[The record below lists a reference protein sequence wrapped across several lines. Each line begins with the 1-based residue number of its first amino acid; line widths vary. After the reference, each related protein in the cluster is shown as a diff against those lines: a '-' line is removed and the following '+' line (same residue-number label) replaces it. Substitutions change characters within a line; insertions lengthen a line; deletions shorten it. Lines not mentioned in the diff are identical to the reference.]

1 VALREK
7 FKETSRA
14 VEMNNNDKLHPDTL
28 AIRAGGMRTPFNEHS
43 EALFPTVS
51 FVHESAEMAAKRFTG
66 EEPGYI
72 YSRFTNPTVDMFE
85 QRLAALEGAE
95 AAIATATGMA
105 AITTLAMSLC
115 AQGDHIVTSGS
126 VFGSTL
132 NVFGPP
138 VMGKFGV
145 TTTIVNSTSLDAW
158 RDAIAATPRTK
169 LVFLETPSNP
179 MIEVFDIAAIAEM
192 CRKVGA
198 TFVVDNCF
206 CTPILQ
212 KPLALGA
219 DVVIHSASKHLDG
232 QGRVMGGAIV
242 GTKQMCKETVYNFLR
257 TTGASLAPFNAWV
270 LLKGLE
276 TLPIRMRAHSENALA
291 LAQWLVEQP
300 KVRQVNYPFL
310 PSHPQFNWAKKQ
322 QSGGGAVL
330 SFHVKGTKADAWKI
344 IDSTKVMSITGN
356 LGDVKTTITHPA
368 STTHSRM
375 SVAAREAA
383 GITDTLIRVAV
394 GLEAQE
400 DLREDLARGLDAI

>member
-1 VALREK
+1 M
-7 FKETSRA
+7 TDPS
-14 VEMNNNDKLHPDTL
+14 HPLNMDTL

-95 AAIATATGMA
+95 SAIATATGMA
-105 AITTLAMSLC
+105 AISTLAMTLC
-115 AQGDHIVTSGS
+115 SMGDHIVTSGS

-132 NVFGPP
+132 NVFGAQ

-145 TTTIVNSTSLDAW
+145 TCEVVNSTSLDVWAA
-158 RDAIAATPRTK
+158 AIRPGTR

-179 MIEVFDIAAIAEM
+179 TAEVFDIAAIAEM
-192 CRKVGA
+192 ARKVGA
-198 TFVVDNCF
+198 VFAVDNCF

-212 KPLALGA
+212 RPLSLGA
-219 DVVIHSASKHLDG
+219 DVVVHSASKHLDG
-232 QGRVMGGAIV
+232 QGRVMGGALV
-242 GTKQMCKETVYNFLR
+242 GSKELCREKVYNFLR
-257 TTGASLAPFNAWV
+257 TIGPTLAPFNAWV
-270 LLKGLE
+270 ILKGLE

-291 LAQWLVEQP
+291 LAQWLEAHP
-300 KVRQVNYPFL
+300 KVAKVNYPFL
-310 PSHPQFNWAKKQ
+310 DSHPAVALAKRQ

-330 SFHVKGTKADAWKI
+330 SFTVKGGKAEAWQVVDGVRI
-344 IDSTKVMSITGN
+344 MSITGN

-375 SVAAREAA
+375 TQAARDLS

-394 GLEAQE
+394 GLESQYDLQE
-400 DLREDLARGLDAI
+400 DLHRGLSSI

>member
-1 VALREK
+1 
-7 FKETSRA
+7 
-14 VEMNNNDKLHPDTL
+14 MNNDDKFHPDTL
-28 AIRAGGMRTPFNEHS
+28 AIRAGGMRTSFNEHS

-95 AAIATATGMA
+95 ACIATATGMA

-145 TTTIVNSTSLDAW
+145 TTTIVNNTSLDAW
-158 RDAIAATPRTK
+158 REAIAAHPKTK

-179 MIEVFDIAAIAEM
+179 TCEVFDIAAIAEM
-192 CRKVGA
+192 CRKAGA

-242 GTKQMCKETVYNFLR
+242 GTKQMCRETVYNFLR

-276 TLPIRMRAHSENALA
+276 TLPIRMRAHSTNAFALA
-291 LAQWLVEQP
+291 EWLVEHP
-300 KVRQVNYPFL
+300 KVSKVNYPFL
-310 PSHPQFNWAKKQ
+310 ASSPQLNWARKQ
-322 QSGGGAVL
+322 QAGGGAVL

-344 IDSTKVMSITGN
+344 IDATKVMSITGN

-368 STTHSRM
+368 TTTHSRM

>member
-1 VALREK
+1 
-7 FKETSRA
+7 
-14 VEMNNNDKLHPDTL
+14 MNEHDPAPAAYEPGKQNAHPDTL
-28 AIRAGGMRTPFNEHS
+28 AIRAGGLRTPFLEHS

-51 FVHESAEMAAKRFTG
+51 FVHESAEMAARRFAG

-85 QRLAALEGAE
+85 QRLAALEGGE

-105 AITTLAMSLC
+105 AISALAMAVC
-115 AQGDHIVTSGS
+115 KAGDHIVTSGS

-132 NVFGPP
+132 NVFGPQ

-145 TTTIVNSTSLDAW
+145 DTTVVQGSSLDAW
-158 RDAIAATPRTK
+158 RAAITPRTR
-169 LVFLETPSNP
+169 LVFLESPSNP
-179 MIEVFDIAAIAEM
+179 TAEVFDIAAIAEM
-192 CRKVGA
+192 TRSAGA
-198 TFVVDNCF
+198 LFAVDNCF

-212 KPLALGA
+212 RPLALGA
-219 DVVIHSASKHLDG
+219 DCVIHSASKHLDG

-242 GTKQMCKETVYNFLR
+242 GSRTLCKETVYTFLR
-257 TTGASLAPFNAWV
+257 TTGASMAPFNAWV
-270 LLKGLE
+270 ILKGLE

-291 LAQWLVEQP
+291 LATWLAEQP
-300 KVRQVNYPFL
+300 QVARVNYSFL
-310 PSHPQFNWAKKQ
+310 PSHPAHALATRQ

-330 SFHVKGTKADAWKI
+330 SFEVKGDRAAAWRVIDATRI
-344 IDSTKVMSITGN
+344 MSITGN

-375 SVAAREAA
+375 SPEARARA
-383 GITDTLIRVAV
+383 GIHDTLIRVAV

-400 DLREDLARGLDAI
+400 DLRADLARGLEVI

>member
-1 VALREK
+1 
-7 FKETSRA
+7 
-14 VEMNNNDKLHPDTL
+14 MNLPEGLDPDTL
-28 AIRAGGMRTPFNEHS
+28 AIRAGQLRSAFNEHS
-43 EALFPTVS
+43 EALYPTVS
-51 FVHESAEMAAKRFTG
+51 FVHESAEMAARRFAN

-85 QRLAALEGAE
+85 RRLAALEGAE

-105 AITTLAMSLC
+105 AITTLAMSVC
-115 AQGDHIVTSGS
+115 RTGDHIVTSGS

-132 NVFGPP
+132 NVFGPS

-145 TTTIVNSTSLDAW
+145 NTTVVGSTSLDEW
-158 RDAIAATPRTK
+158 RAAITPQTR

-179 MIEVFDIAAIAEM
+179 MMEVFDIAAIAEM
-192 CRKVGA
+192 ARRVGA
-198 TFVVDNCF
+198 LLVVDNCF

-212 KPLALGA
+212 RPLELGA
-219 DVVIHSASKHLDG
+219 HCVIHSASKHLDG

-242 GTKQMCKETVYNFLR
+242 GSQELCRETVYNFLR

-291 LAQWLVEQP
+291 LAQWLETHP
-300 KVRQVNYPFL
+300 KVEKVYYPFL
-310 PSHPQFNWAKKQ
+310 SSHPAHTLARRQ

-330 SFHVKGTKADAWKI
+330 SFHVRGSKAEAWHV
-344 IDSTKVMSITGN
+344 IDQTRIMSITGN

-375 SVAAREAA
+375 TPEARRAA
-383 GITDTLIRVAV
+383 GITDTLIRIAV
-394 GLEAQE
+394 GLEAQD
-400 DLREDLARGLDAI
+400 DLRADLLRGLDTL

>member
-1 VALREK
+1 MHDSSNL
-7 FKETSRA
+7 S
-14 VEMNNNDKLHPDTL
+14 LDTL

-43 EALFPTVS
+43 EALFATVS

-95 AAIATATGMA
+95 SAIATATGMA
-105 AITTLAMSLC
+105 AISTLAMTLC
-115 AQGDHIVTSGS
+115 SVGDHIVTSGS

-145 TTTIVNSTSLDAW
+145 TCEVVNSTSLDVWAA
-158 RDAIAATPRTK
+158 AIRPGTK

-179 MIEVFDIAAIAEM
+179 TAEVFDIAAIAEM
-192 CRKVGA
+192 ARKVGA
-198 TFVVDNCF
+198 VFAVDNCF
-206 CTPILQ
+206 CTPVLQ
-212 KPLALGA
+212 RPLSLGA

-242 GTKQMCKETVYNFLR
+242 GSRELCREKVYNFLR
-257 TTGASLAPFNAWV
+257 TTGATLAPFNAWV
-270 LLKGLE
+270 ILKGLE

-291 LAQWLVEQP
+291 LAQWLEMQP
-300 KVRQVNYPFL
+300 GVKKVNYPFL
-310 PSHPQFNWAKKQ
+310 DSHPAVALAKRQ

-330 SFHVKGTKADAWKI
+330 SFSVKGGKAEAWRVVDAVKI
-344 IDSTKVMSITGN
+344 MSITGN

-375 SVAAREAA
+375 TQAARDAA

-394 GLEAQE
+394 GLESQTDLQE
-400 DLREDLARGLDAI
+400 DLNRGLSSI

>member
-1 VALREK
+1 M
-7 FKETSRA
+7 TDP
-14 VEMNNNDKLHPDTL
+14 NHPLNMDTL

-85 QRLAALEGAE
+85 QRLAALEGAQS
-95 AAIATATGMA
+95 AIATATGMA
-105 AITTLAMSLC
+105 AISTLAMTLC
-115 AQGDHIVTSGS
+115 SVGDHIVTSGS

-132 NVFGPP
+132 NVFGAQ

-145 TTTIVNSTSLDAW
+145 TCDVVNSTSLDVWAA
-158 RDAIAATPRTK
+158 AIRPGTK

-179 MIEVFDIAAIAEM
+179 TADVFDIAAIAEM
-192 CRKVGA
+192 ARKVDA
-198 TFVVDNCF
+198 VFAVDNCF

-212 KPLALGA
+212 RPLSLGA
-219 DVVIHSASKHLDG
+219 DVVVHSASKHLDG
-232 QGRVMGGAIV
+232 QGRVMGGALV
-242 GTKQMCKETVYNFLR
+242 GSKELCREKVYNFLR
-257 TTGASLAPFNAWV
+257 TIGPTLAPFNAWV
-270 LLKGLE
+270 ILKGLE
-276 TLPIRMRAHSENALA
+276 TLPIRMRAHCENALA
-291 LAQWLVEQP
+291 LSLWLEAHP
-300 KVRQVNYPFL
+300 KVTKVNYPFL
-310 PSHPQFNWAKKQ
+310 DSHPAVALAKRQ

-330 SFHVKGTKADAWKI
+330 SFTVKGGKVEAWKVVDGVKI
-344 IDSTKVMSITGN
+344 MSITGN

-375 SVAAREAA
+375 TQAARDAS

-394 GLEAQE
+394 GLESQSDLQE
-400 DLREDLARGLDAI
+400 DLNRGLSLI

>member
-1 VALREK
+1 
-7 FKETSRA
+7 
-14 VEMNNNDKLHPDTL
+14 MNDNEHLHPDTL
-28 AIRAGGMRTPFNEHS
+28 AIRAGGMRTSFNEHS

-95 AAIATATGMA
+95 ACIATATGMA

-158 RDAIAATPRTK
+158 REAITAHPKTK

-179 MIEVFDIAAIAEM
+179 TAEVFDIAAIAEM

-276 TLPIRMRAHSENALA
+276 TLPIRMRAHSDNALR
-291 LAQWLVEQP
+291 LAEWLVEHP
-300 KVRQVNYPFL
+300 KIGKVNYPFL
-310 PSHPQFNWAKKQ
+310 PSHAQFNWAKKQ

-330 SFHVKGTKADAWKI
+330 SFYVKGSKADAWKI
-344 IDSTKVMSITGN
+344 IDNTKVMSITGN

-375 SVAAREAA
+375 TQAAREAA

-400 DLREDLARGLDAI
+400 DLRADLARGLDAI

>member
-1 VALREK
+1 MIDPE
-7 FKETSRA
+7 
-14 VEMNNNDKLHPDTL
+14 NNFSLDTL

-51 FVHESAEMAAKRFTG
+51 FVHESAAMAAKRFTG

-95 AAIATATGMA
+95 SAIATATGMA
-105 AITTLAMSLC
+105 AISTLAMTLC
-115 AQGDHIVTSGS
+115 SVGDHIVTSGS

-145 TTTIVNSTSLDAW
+145 TCEVVNSTSLDAW
-158 RDAIAATPRTK
+158 AAAIKPGTK

-179 MIEVFDIAAIAEM
+179 TAEVFDIAAIAEM
-192 CRKVGA
+192 SRKVGA
-198 TFVVDNCF
+198 VFAVDNCF

-212 KPLALGA
+212 RPLSLGA
-219 DVVIHSASKHLDG
+219 DVVVHSASKHLDG
-232 QGRVMGGAIV
+232 QGRVMGGALV
-242 GTKQMCKETVYNFLR
+242 GTKSLCRETVYNFLR
-257 TTGASLAPFNAWV
+257 TIGPTLAPFNAWV
-270 LLKGLE
+270 ILKGLE

-291 LAQWLVEQP
+291 LAQWLEANP
-300 KVRQVNYPFL
+300 KVAKVNYPFL
-310 PSHPQFNWAKKQ
+310 DSHPAVALAKRQ
-322 QSGGGAVL
+322 QLGGGAVL
-330 SFHVKGTKADAWKI
+330 SFTVKGGKTEAWKVVDAVKI
-344 IDSTKVMSITGN
+344 MSITGN

-375 SVAAREAA
+375 TQAARDAS

-394 GLEAQE
+394 GLEAQSDLQE
-400 DLREDLARGLDAI
+400 DLNRGLSAI

>member
-1 VALREK
+1 
-7 FKETSRA
+7 
-14 VEMNNNDKLHPDTL
+14 MNENDYSVDTL
-28 AIRAGGMRTPFNEHS
+28 AIRAGGLRSPFNEHS
-43 EALFPTVS
+43 EALFATVS

-85 QRLAALEGAE
+85 RRLAAMEGAE
-95 AAIATATGMA
+95 AAIATSTGMA
-105 AITTLAMSLC
+105 AISTLAMTLC
-115 AQGDHIVTSGS
+115 SAGDHIVTSGS

-132 NVFGPP
+132 NVFGAP

-145 TTTIVNSTSLDAW
+145 TCEVVNSTGLDAW
-158 RDAIAATPRTK
+158 AKAIRPGTK

-179 MIEVFDIAAIAEM
+179 MADVFDIAAIGEM
-192 CRKVGA
+192 ARKVGA
-198 TFVVDNCF
+198 TFAVDNCF
-206 CTPILQ
+206 CTPVLQ
-212 KPLALGA
+212 RPISLGA

-242 GTKQMCKETVYNFLR
+242 GTKEMCRERVYNFLR

-270 LLKGLE
+270 ILKGME

-291 LAQWLVEQP
+291 LAEWLAMHP
-300 KVRQVNYPFL
+300 KVANVNYPFL
-310 PSHPQFNWAKKQ
+310 ASHPAVNLAKRQ

-330 SFHVKGTKADAWKI
+330 SFNVKGGKAEAWKVVDAVKI
-344 IDSTKVMSITGN
+344 MSITGN

-368 STTHSRM
+368 TTTHGRM
-375 SVAAREAA
+375 TQAARDAA
-383 GITDTLIRVAV
+383 GIGDALIRVAV

-400 DLREDLARGLDAI
+400 DLRADLERGLATV

>member
-1 VALREK
+1 
-7 FKETSRA
+7 
-14 VEMNNNDKLHPDTL
+14 MNDHDYSLDTL

-66 EEPGYI
+66 DEPGYI

-95 AAIATATGMA
+95 AAIGTSTGMA
-105 AITTLAMSLC
+105 AISTLAMTLC
-115 AQGDHIVTSGS
+115 SVGDHIVTSGS

-145 TTTIVNSTSLDAW
+145 TCEIVNSTSLDAW
-158 RDAIAATPRTK
+158 AAAIRPGTK
-169 LVFLETPSNP
+169 LVFLESPSNP
-179 MIEVFDIAAIAEM
+179 MADVFDIAAIAEM
-192 CRKVGA
+192 ARKVGA
-198 TFVVDNCF
+198 VFAVDNCF
-206 CTPILQ
+206 CTPVLQ
-212 KPLALGA
+212 RPLALGA

-242 GTKQMCKETVYNFLR
+242 GSKELCREKVYNFLR
-257 TTGASLAPFNAWV
+257 TTGATLAPFNAWV
-270 LLKGLE
+270 ILKGLE
-276 TLPIRMRAHSENALA
+276 TLPIRMRAHSENALS
-291 LAQWLVEQP
+291 LAQWLETHPNVV
-300 KVRQVNYPFL
+300 KVNYPFL
-310 PSHPQFNWAKKQ
+310 ESHPSVALAKRQ
-322 QSGGGAVL
+322 QLGGGAVL
-330 SFHVKGTKADAWKI
+330 SFSVKGGKASAWKVV
-344 IDSTKVMSITGN
+344 DAVKVMSITGN

-375 SVAAREAA
+375 TQAAREAA

-394 GLEAQE
+394 GLESQTDLQE
-400 DLREDLARGLDAI
+400 DLNRGLSSI

>member
-1 VALREK
+1 
-7 FKETSRA
+7 
-14 VEMNNNDKLHPDTL
+14 MNDKDFSLDTL
-28 AIRAGGMRTPFNEHS
+28 AIRAGGMRTAFNEHS

-51 FVHESAEMAAKRFTG
+51 FVHESAEMAAKRFAG

-95 AAIATATGMA
+95 ACIATATGMA
-105 AITTLAMSLC
+105 AITTLAMSVC
-115 AQGDHIVTSGS
+115 KAGDHIVTSGS

-145 TTTIVNSTSLDAW
+145 TCDVINSTSLDAW
-158 RDAIAATPRTK
+158 RAAIKLGTK

-179 MIEVFDIAAIAEM
+179 TAEVFDIAAIAEM
-192 CRKVGA
+192 SRKVGA
-198 TFVVDNCF
+198 AFAVDNCF

-242 GTKQMCKETVYNFLR
+242 GTKTMCKETVYNFLR
-257 TTGASLAPFNAWV
+257 TTGATLAPFNAWV

-276 TLPIRMRAHSENALA
+276 TLPIRMRAHSENGLA
-291 LAQWLVEQP
+291 LAEWLAQHA
-300 KVRQVNYPFL
+300 KVAKVNYPFL
-310 PSHPQFNWAKKQ
+310 PSHAGYALAKAQ

-330 SFHVKGTKADAWKI
+330 SFNVKGDRLAAWKV
-344 IDSTKVMSITGN
+344 IDHTKIMSITGN
-356 LGDVKTTITHPA
+356 LGDVKTTITHP
-368 STTHSRM
+368 STTTHSRM
-375 SVAAREAA
+375 TQAAREAA

-394 GLEAQE
+394 GLESQE
-400 DLREDLARGLDAI
+400 DLRADLARGLEQI

>member
-1 VALREK
+1 M
-7 FKETSRA
+7 TDP
-14 VEMNNNDKLHPDTL
+14 NHPLNMDTL

-95 AAIATATGMA
+95 SAIATATGMA
-105 AITTLAMSLC
+105 AISTLAMTLC
-115 AQGDHIVTSGS
+115 SVGDHIVTSGS

-132 NVFGPP
+132 NVFGAQ

-145 TTTIVNSTSLDAW
+145 TCDVVNSTSLDVWAA
-158 RDAIAATPRTK
+158 AIRPGTK

-179 MIEVFDIAAIAEM
+179 TADVFDIAAIAEM
-192 CRKVGA
+192 ARKVDA
-198 TFVVDNCF
+198 VFAVDNCF

-212 KPLALGA
+212 RPLSLGA
-219 DVVIHSASKHLDG
+219 DVVVHSASKHLDG
-232 QGRVMGGAIV
+232 QGRVMGGALV
-242 GTKQMCKETVYNFLR
+242 GSKELCREKVYNFLR
-257 TTGASLAPFNAWV
+257 TIGPTLAPFNAWV
-270 LLKGLE
+270 ILKGLE
-276 TLPIRMRAHSENALA
+276 TLPIRMRAHCENALA
-291 LAQWLVEQP
+291 LSLWLEAHP
-300 KVRQVNYPFL
+300 KVTKVNYPFL
-310 PSHPQFNWAKKQ
+310 DSHPAVALAKRQ
-322 QSGGGAVL
+322 QSGGGAVM
-330 SFHVKGTKADAWKI
+330 SFTVKGGKVEAWKVVDGVKI
-344 IDSTKVMSITGN
+344 MSITGN

-375 SVAAREAA
+375 TQAARDAS

-394 GLEAQE
+394 GLESQSDLQE
-400 DLREDLARGLDAI
+400 DLNRGLSLI